1 MKSKIVS
8 ALVAIAFAFGLWLYV
23 ITVESPGSD
32 QKYYNIPVVF
42 EGETILKD
50 RKLMITSGTPADVDL
65 HLSGNRS
72 DLDQVN
78 SANITVKADLTKIY
92 DPGQHELEY
101 TISYPGSVA
110 SNAFTEENRDP
121 DRILVTVERVET
133 KEVPVEIIYTGSLP
147 QDFSY
152 DKENALLD
160 YPVINVKGPL
170 SVVEQI
176 AKARISVDLNGRNE
190 SISQNFKFTLCN
202 EAGAPV
208 DAELITVNT
217 QEIHLDLKIQR
228 VKEVKLTVT
237 IVDGGGATAQTATYD
252 INPQTIKVS
261 GSEAALEGLD
271 SINLGT
277 INLGDYLNATPL
289 PFQIPQIEGVTNLTG
304 VTEAVV
310 DLKFPG
316 LTNKEITVESIE
328 LINIPE
334 GMTAELITE
343 KITLIIRGPSSDM
356 AKLMLEDVKI
366 TVDLTGA
373 EAGTSTYKAK
383 VVIGAYPALGAVGA
397 YSANV
402 TVEQEGA

>member
-1 MKSKIVS
+1 MKNKILS
-8 ALVAIAFAFGLWLYV
+8 ALLSVVFAFGLWLYV

-101 TISYPGSVA
+101 TISYPGRVA

-160 YPVINVKGPL
+160 YPVINVKGPQ

-176 AKARISVDLNGRNE
+176 AKAQIPVDLNGRNE
-190 SISQNFKFTLCN
+190 SISQNFKFTLCD
-202 EAGAPV
+202 EAGEPV

-217 QEIHLDLKIQR
+217 QEIHLELKIQR

-316 LTNKEITVESIE
+316 LTNKEITVENIE